1 MLLYPK
7 LYLNS
12 VKEITL
18 DVIKENN
25 LKGIILDVD
34 NTLVDYYKQIPEG
47 IKEWAIK
54 MKQNDIKLFIVS
66 NSNNRKKVESIAKAL
81 GVEYINFALKPFKHG
96 FLKAARIMNLENDKI
111 AVVGD
116 QIFTD
121 VFGANRNKMY
131 SILVKPL
138 NEKDLFVTRLNRLLE
153 KKIIKKIEKNGVK

>member
-18 DVIKENN
+18 DLIKENN

-47 IKEWAIK
+47 IKEWAVK
-54 MKQNDIKLFIVS
+54 VKQNDVKLFVLS
-66 NSNNRKKVESIAKAL
+66 NSNNKKKVESIAKAL
-81 GVEYINFALKPFKHG
+81 GVEYINFAFKPLKRGFK
-96 FLKAARIMNLENDKI
+96 KAAKIMKLDPTKI
-111 AVVGD
+111 GVVGD

-121 VFGANRNKMY
+121 VLGANRSGMF

-138 NEKDLFVTRLNRLLE
+138 NEKDLFITRFNRWME
-153 KKIIKKIEKNGVK
+153 KRIIRKIEKNGVN